1 MPTLVNP
8 CQSHK
13 QPSNPPIMANPGKS
27 ISIPRPFMRTI
38 CAVTHQ
44 SSNLCSSLSIHVDPV
59 PICYKFNV
67 NFSLQHNSLIF
78 QSMPILVIPMP
89 IPSHYWGHSQAQPRN
104 KRSIRDGPWSSR
116 RMNLVQIH
124 QWKLIQKS
132 AYKSPSKNNISNCI
146 GSALAWNPT
155 AIGAH
160 FGPEK
165 RRVTAA
171 GK

>member
-1 MPTLVNP
+1 MSLGDVWNTHDPHPSLTPLTQPPFPNPPLVRWWKTENIFVNP
-8 CQSHK
+8 CRSSANLLRVQCQFLITTQFSDL
-13 QPSNPPIMANPGKS
+13 PIHANPGK
-27 ISIPRPFMRTI
+27 
-38 CAVTHQ
+38 
-44 SSNLCSSLSIHVDPV
+44 
-59 PICYKFNV
+59 
-67 NFSLQHNSLIF
+67 
-78 QSMPILVIPMP
+78 SMPILVIPMP